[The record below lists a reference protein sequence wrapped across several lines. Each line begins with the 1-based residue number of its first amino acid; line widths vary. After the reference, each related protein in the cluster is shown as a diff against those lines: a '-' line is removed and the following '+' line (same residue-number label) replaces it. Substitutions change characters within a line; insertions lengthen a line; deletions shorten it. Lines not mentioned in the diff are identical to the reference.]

1 MNITEYLDNLVSFMR
16 NKTNI
21 VKLMHVIQHKPV
33 ATSNIIL
40 WSDHYVM
47 VMRQTADH
55 VDPGFK
61 AVCSTTEN
69 HGSPHVPFAFMLV
82 R

>member
-1 MNITEYLDNLVSFMR
+1 MW

-21 VKLMHVIQHKPV
+21 VKLMHVTQYKPV

-40 WSDHYVM
+40 WADHYIM

-55 VDPGFK
+55 VDASFK
-61 AVCSTTEN
+61 AVCRTMEN
-69 HGSPHVPFAFMLV
+69 HVITPCTICHHVSEVSVP

>member
-1 MNITEYLDNLVSFMR
+1 MWS
-16 NKTNI
+16 KTNI
-21 VKLMHVIQHKPV
+21 VKLMHVTQHKSF

-40 WSDHYVM
+40 WGDHYVM

-55 VDPGFK
+55 VDASFK
-61 AVCSTTEN
+61 AVCSTKEN
-69 HGSPHVPFAFMLV
+69 HVITPCTLCHHVCEVSVP

>member
-1 MNITEYLDNLVSFMR
+1 MW

-21 VKLMHVIQHKPV
+21 VKLMHVTQHKLV

-40 WSDHYVM
+40 WADHNVM

-55 VDPGFK
+55 VDPSFK
-61 AVCSTTEN
+61 AVCSTTDN
-69 HGSPHVPFAFMLV
+69 HVITPCTICLHVCEVSVPS
-82 R
+82 